1 MLTLTRWPLVAML
14 LTLAVASAACGSPEP
29 APATPPPTESS
40 VAPPPAAA
48 TGLPQAAD
56 GTNLDAC
63 RDGACQVSVT
73 GSAQTVVNGRPTKIT
88 VRDGRAQITMSDSS
102 NNRISSGLR
111 PGNTTTLVSSGHKLV
126 IRLVA
131 AQGDTGVLQFAAN

>member
-1 MLTLTRWPLVAML
+1 MSKLPLAAVLLILTL
-14 LTLAVASAACGSPEP
+14 ASAACGSPEP
-29 APATPPPTESS
+29 APAPPPPVESS
-40 VAPPPAAA
+40 APSSAPAAA
-48 TGLPQAAD
+48 GLPPAAD
-56 GTNLDAC
+56 GTNLEAC

-111 PGNTTTLVSSGHKLV
+111 PGNTTTMVSSGHKLV

-131 AQGDTGVLQFAAN
+131 ARGDTAVVQFSAN